1 MRIMLVFIMFLPFSS
16 LAEVVTVD
24 FVKVLNGNDEEAVF
38 YYENNWKQHRIEAAK
53 RGYISSFKLL
63 IKTSDD
69 GQTDILLITGY
80 ASESQYEDREKNF
93 LEVMN
98 DAGRDGPVTMN
109 DKLPGAF
116 REVFDRGTY
125 ATDE

>member
-1 MRIMLVFIMFLPFSS
+1 MRIMLIIVMFLPFSS

-24 FVKVLNGNDEEAVF
+24 LVKVLNGNHEEAAF
-38 YYENNWKQHRIEAAK
+38 YYENNWKRHRIEAAK

-93 LEVMN
+93 VNVMN
-98 DAGRDGPVTMN
+98 DTGRDGPVMMN
-109 DKLPGAF
+109 DKPPGTF
-116 REVFDRGTY
+116 REVFDRGVY
-125 ATDE
+125 ATD

>member
-1 MRIMLVFIMFLPFSS
+1 MRIMLIIVMFLPFSS

-24 FVKVLNGNDEEAVF
+24 LVKVLNGNHE
-38 YYENNWKQHRIEAAK
+38 EAAK

-69 GQTDILLITGY
+69 GQADILLITGY

-93 LEVMN
+93 VNVMN
-98 DAGRDGPVTMN
+98 DTGRDGPLMMN
-109 DKLPGAF
+109 DKPPGTF
-116 REVFDRGTY
+116 REVFDRGVY
-125 ATDE
+125 ATD

>member
-1 MRIMLVFIMFLPFSS
+1 MRLMLMIIIFLPFSS

-80 ASESQYEDREKNF
+80 LF
-93 LEVMN
+93 
-98 DAGRDGPVTMN
+98 GRHRTS
-109 DKLPGAF
+109 
-116 REVFDRGTY
+116 
-125 ATDE
+125 